1 MPGKLKARMCRFE
14 EVHRS
19 FLFECIH
26 RPTNQGKSP
35 NGGGTNTDIEA
46 SKRVGEAMP
55 LREVDSPL
63 IIESIPVPIGVEPLL
78 GEVDS
83 LNQPI
88 FEHIAKPHY
97 RSKAW
102 GAFDTAHREYSSTGD
117 NQRHLDYEGPT
128 AEQVSHED
136 WTFAVHPDDLGN
148 LTASWKRIKASKKPG
163 EAEARLRRFDGEYRW
178 FLFRFSPVHNESGH
192 ILKWYGITID
202 IDDRKHAEEELRRSE
217 AFLAEAQRISLTGSF
232 SWCLENDEI
241 KFSAELYRIFE
252 FDLDTPVT
260 LDRIADRVH
269 PDDGAL
275 LSEKR
280 ADARHVGGDHDYE
293 MRLLMTDGSIKY
305 VRVVSHRMR
314 AKDGRL
320 EYIGAIQDV
329 TQRHIS
335 EETLGTLESELARLA
350 KVNSLAALTA
360 SIAHEVSQPLSGVIT
375 NASTC
380 VRMLAA
386 DPPNVEGAL
395 EIAKRTI
402 RDGNRASDIVARLRA
417 LFGKKDAVTEWVNL
431 NEAVGEVIALSQST
445 LKSSRVVLTKVL
457 ASDLPLVIGDRV
469 QLQQVILNLLLN
481 ASEAMSGVD
490 DHPRQAVI
498 RTEKEGDSHVRL
510 TLRDSGIGLGP
521 EGMDKMFEAFYTT
534 KGGGM
539 GIGLSI
545 SRSIIERHH
554 GRLWATPNDGPGA
567 TFSFS
572 VPAVTEATQTKGNP

>member
-1 MPGKLKARMCRFE
+1 
-14 EVHRS
+14 
-19 FLFECIH
+19 
-26 RPTNQGKSP
+26 
-35 NGGGTNTDIEA
+35 
-46 SKRVGEAMP
+46 MP
-55 LREVDSPL
+55 LRETDSPL
-63 IIESIPVPIGVEPLL
+63 IIDSIPLPIGFTTLS
-78 GEVDS
+78 GEIDR

-88 FEHIAKPHY
+88 FEQTPKTLDQL
-97 RSKAW
+97 KAW
-102 GAFDTAHREYSSTGD
+102 KVFDVAHPDGPRYAAAVSTKKGGSTYD
-117 NQRHLDYEGPT
+117 NQHHLDYDGLS
-128 AEQVSHED
+128 AGQASHRD
-136 WTFAVHPDDLGN
+136 WTFAVHPDDLGD
-148 LTASWKRIKASKKPG
+148 LIASWKRIKTSKKPG
-163 EAEARLRRFDGEYRW
+163 ETEARLRRFDGEYRW
-178 FLFRFSPVHNESGH
+178 FLFRFSPLRNESDH
-192 ILKWYGITID
+192 IVKWCGITID
-202 IDDRKHAEEELRRSE
+202 IDDRRRAKEELRRSE

-232 SWCLENDEI
+232 SWCLDNDDI
-241 KFSAELYRIFE
+241 KFSAELYRIFG
-252 FDLDTPVT
+252 FGLGTPVT
-260 LDRIADRVH
+260 LERIADRVH
-269 PDDGAL
+269 PDDRPL

-280 ADARHVGGDHDYE
+280 ADARSLGADHDYE
-293 MRLLMTDGSIKY
+293 MRLLMPDGSIKY
-305 VRVVSHRMR
+305 VHVVSHRMR
-314 AKDGRL
+314 AQDGRL

-329 TQRHIS
+329 TQRRIS
-335 EETLGTLESELARLA
+335 EEALGTLESELARLA
-350 KVNSLAALTA
+350 KVNSLGALTA

-380 VRMLAA
+380 ARMLAA

-445 LKSSRVVLTKVL
+445 LKSNRVVLTKVL
-457 ASDLPLVIGDRV
+457 APDLPNVIGDRV

-481 ASEAMSGVD
+481 ASEAMSSVD
-490 DHPRQAVI
+490 DRPRQVVI
-498 RTEKEGDSHVRL
+498 KTEKDGDSHVRL
-510 TLRDSGIGLGP
+510 TLRDAGIGLGP

-572 VPAVTEATQTKGNP
+572 VPAVTEVMQAEENS